1 MNKVMRLFLF
11 LLFFLTLSFCLYQ
24 LAQTST
30 AASAAT
36 CARYPQQSGINLSIV
51 LKVDQLA
58 GLYGVR
64 TKLTR
69 DTDTSIADSS
79 AKTLREKKRSDLYN
93 RVALVNETP
102 GAVLLSVHQNNH
114 SAKSASGAQVFFHD
128 DGESILWAQHTQ
140 LLLRETLG
148 TDPKREAT
156 RIAKK
161 VYLMNHINCRAIL
174 VECGFLSNPKEDQ
187 LLQQED
193 YQTKLAMVLMSAYLT
208 S

>member
-1 MNKVMRLFLF
+1 M
-11 LLFFLTLSFCLYQ
+11 
-24 LAQTST
+24 
-30 AASAAT
+30 
-36 CARYPQQSGINLSIV
+36 

-114 SAKSASGAQVFFHD
+114 SVKSASGAQVFFHD
-128 DGESILWAQHTQ
+128 DGESVLWAQHTQ